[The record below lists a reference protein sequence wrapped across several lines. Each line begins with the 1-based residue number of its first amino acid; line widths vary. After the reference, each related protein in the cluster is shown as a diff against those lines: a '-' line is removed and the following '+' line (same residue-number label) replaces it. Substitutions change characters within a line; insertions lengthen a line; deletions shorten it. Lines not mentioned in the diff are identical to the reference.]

1 LERWRKTTTCFINK
15 LHGFVKV
22 ASKHQT
28 GNLSGNIS
36 PLATGCCLWRF
47 LRLFSPELRLDLLFL
62 FSYIGGHAYSAIP
75 QMLRR
80 LLQEVRPRRIEWYG
94 RFPRQLDLRG
104 VLDVRREAKVLT
116 L

>member
-1 LERWRKTTTCFINK
+1 
-15 LHGFVKV
+15 VK
-22 ASKHQT
+22 AACKHLAR
-28 GNLSGNIS
+28 NLGANIS
-36 PLATGCCLWRF
+36 PPETGCCLWRF
-47 LRLFSPELRLDLLFL
+47 LLRFSPELRLDLLFL

-104 VLDVRREAKVLT
+104 VLDVRREAKVLA